1 MRKVLLTLGF
11 DADRDAFE
19 RALLRVAATFVEEA
33 GAKRVVIDVRAG
45 GEEHDQLAAV
55 DTEREASAV
64 VSLWEPASEE
74 AALGFPA
81 PAGGRLVG
89 AYRVDEVVQKEYDWS
104 SSGTLSP
111 GVKLVCFVRR
121 QKDLTHEAYS
131 QHWRKRHGPLAVA
144 HQSRY
149 WHYVQNHVVEPL
161 TDTTPDF
168 DGIGELHYRSAE
180 DVLNTFDSEEGA
192 RLVLDDAQR
201 FMSHEGSTVLLAKER
216 VVA

>member
-1 MRKVLLTLGF
+1 MKVLITLGF

-19 RALLRVAATFVEEA
+19 QALLRAAATFVENG
-33 GAKRVVIDVRAG
+33 GARRAAIDVRAG
-45 GEEHDQLAAV
+45 GEEHHQLAEV

-64 VSLWEPASEE
+64 VSLWEPASVE
-74 AALGFPA
+74 AALGFPV

-121 QKDLTHEAYS
+121 RPDLTHEAYS
-131 QHWRKRHGPLAVA
+131 QHWRERHGPLAVA

-168 DGIGELHYRSAE
+168 DGIGELHYRSAD
-180 DVLNTFDSEEGA
+180 DVVRTFDSEEGE
-192 RLVLDDAQR
+192 RLVLEDTQR
-201 FMSHEGSTVLLAKER
+201 FMSHEGSTVLLTKEH

>member
-1 MRKVLLTLGF
+1 MKVLLTLGF

-19 RALLRVAATFVEEA
+19 QALLRAAAAFVEK
-33 GAKRVVIDVRAG
+33 GSAKRAVINVRAG
-45 GEEHDQLAAV
+45 GEEHDPLAEI
-55 DTEREASAV
+55 DTEREVSAV
-64 VSLWEPASEE
+64 VSLWEPASVE
-74 AALGFPA
+74 AALGFPV

-89 AYRVDEVVQKEYDWS
+89 AYCVDEVVQKEYDWS
-104 SSGTLSP
+104 SPGTITP

-121 QKDLTHEAYS
+121 RKDLTHEAYS
-131 QHWRKRHGPLAVA
+131 RHWRKRHGPLAVA

-149 WHYVQNHVVEPL
+149 WHYVQNHIVEPL

-180 DVLNTFDSEEGA
+180 DVLNTFDSEEGE
-192 RLVLDDAQR
+192 RLVLEDAQR
-201 FMSHEGSTVLLAKER
+201 FMSHEGSTVLLTVER

>member
-1 MRKVLLTLGF
+1 MKVLLTLAF

-19 RALLRVAATFVEEA
+19 RALLRAAATFVEKA
-33 GAKRVVIDVRAG
+33 GAKRAAIDVRAG
-45 GEEHDQLAAV
+45 GEEHDQLAEV
-55 DTEREASAV
+55 DTEREVSAV
-64 VSLWEPASEE
+64 VALWEPTSVA
-74 AALGFPA
+74 AALGFPP

-89 AYRVDEVVQKEYDWS
+89 AYRVDEVVQKDYDWS
-104 SSGTLSP
+104 SSGLSP

-121 QKDLTHEAYS
+121 RPNLTHEAYS

-149 WHYVQNHVVEPL
+149 WHYVQNHVVEHL
-161 TDTTPDF
+161 TDATPDF

-192 RLVLDDAQR
+192 RLVLEDAQR
-201 FMSHEGSTVLLAKER
+201 FMNHEGSTVLLTVEH